1 MTTLAQKIQADAAS
15 APQAAPASRADP
27 SASGQVLEM
36 LRVPQITI
44 HVFSDSPEVTANLE
58 RAIADRRMSRAH
70 TTLHP
75 GGIAAAVD
83 LYRRAPT
90 PNLLIVESPAETAE
104 LHAQL
109 DALADVCDSSTKVI
123 IVGRTNDIGLYRDLL
138 QRGVSEYL
146 VAPLDPVALIGVI
159 SRLYEDAGTSRL
171 GRSFAFVGAKGGVG
185 SSTIAQN
192 FASALAR
199 AYGSE
204 VILADLDLP
213 FGSASLGFNLMDQTP
228 GMAEAL
234 QDASRLDSVLLDRL
248 LIKHEDRLSVLT
260 APANLEQFHDL
271 KETAFDPVL
280 DVAQS
285 NVPFVVLDMPHVWTL
300 WARKTLLAA
309 DEIVIVAAPDL
320 ANLRNAKN
328 LVGLLKKARPNDGPP
343 RLVLNQVGVPKRA
356 EIEPRKFAAA
366 LQMEP
371 IACIPFEPLLFSTA
385 ANEGRMVA
393 DVSPKSNIAKAFIK
407 IAQVTTG
414 RAKTE
419 DSAKG
424 RSFLERLWGS

>member
-1 MTTLAQKIQADAAS
+1 MTTLAQKSLADAA
-15 APQAAPASRADP
+15 AAIHPAPAGPGGAN
-27 SASGQVLEM
+27 AGGQVLEM

-44 HVFSDSPEVTANLE
+44 HVFSDTPEVTASLE
-58 RAIADRRMSRAH
+58 RAVADRRMSRAH
-70 TTLHP
+70 ATLHS

-90 PNLLIVESPAETAE
+90 PNLLIVESPAEIAE
-104 LHAQL
+104 LHAQI
-109 DALADVCDSSTKVI
+109 DALADVCDASTKVI
-123 IVGRTNDIGLYRDLL
+123 VVGRMNDISLYRDLL

-146 VAPLDPVALIGVI
+146 VAPVDPVALIGVI

-185 SSTIAQN
+185 SSTVAHN
-192 FASALAR
+192 FASTLAR

-213 FGSASLGFNLMDQTP
+213 FGSAGLGFNLMDQAQ

-234 QDASRLDSVLLDRL
+234 QDASRLDSVLLERL

-260 APANLEQFHDL
+260 APASLDQFHDL

-285 NVPFVVLDMPHVWTL
+285 NVPFVVLDIPHVWTS
-300 WARKTLLAA
+300 WAKKTLLAA
-309 DEIVIVAAPDL
+309 DEVVIVAAPDL

-343 RLVLNQVGVPKRA
+343 KLVLNQVGVPKRA
-356 EIEPRKFAAA
+356 EIERSKFAAA
-366 LQMEP
+366 LQIEP

-385 ANEGRMVA
+385 ANEGRMIA
-393 DVSPKSNIAKAFIK
+393 DVSPKSNIAKTFLK
-407 IAQVTTG
+407 IAQATTG
-414 RAKTE
+414 RARTE
-419 DSAKG
+419 DGAKG
-424 RSFLERLWGS
+424 RSFLERLWGG